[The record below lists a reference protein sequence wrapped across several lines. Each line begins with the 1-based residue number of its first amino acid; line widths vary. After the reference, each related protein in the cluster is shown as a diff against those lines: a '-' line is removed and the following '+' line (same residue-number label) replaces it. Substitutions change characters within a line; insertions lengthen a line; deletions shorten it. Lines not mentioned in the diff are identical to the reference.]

1 KRTNKTVHWANEVIH
16 KLILPYMEYVHQTLS
31 LRNQP
36 DVSWPI
42 CMCQEGG
49 QSLQIA
55 IGHFSV
61 LESLTI
67 HSCSCAPVFRQLM
80 QRGLFPCSPLAPT
93 LAVDL
98 QVLEFVTH
106 LFVHIPPNNTGWCK
120 TVEEFL
126 DSQGYKLTTK
136 VSSFIEY
143 DMALYHA
150 GFSS

>member
-1 KRTNKTVHWANEVIH
+1 MSRGWSIFADCCHAFFRYVADNHDYATPLANVCH
-16 KLILPYMEYVHQTLS
+16 T
-31 LRNQP
+31 
-36 DVSWPI
+36 
-42 CMCQEGG
+42 
-49 QSLQIA
+49 
-55 IGHFSV
+55 V
-61 LESLTI
+61 LESLMI

-80 QRGLFPCSPLAPT
+80 QQGLFPCSPLAPT

-98 QVLEFVTH
+98 QVLEFVTR

-143 DMALYHA
+143 DMTLLKYHA